1 MKKITILALIGITL
15 SCSAFAFI
23 TNNNIL
29 NSKIDVATYL
39 GKQHYK
45 KQNINGVLSNIEKYR
60 HNMYDDTF

>member
-15 SCSAFAFI
+15 SCSVFAFI

-29 NSKIDVATYL
+29 NSKADIATYL
-39 GKQHYK
+39 EKQHCK
-45 KQNINGVLSNIEKYR
+45 KQNIGGVLSNVEPYR

>member
-15 SCSAFAFI
+15 GCSAFAFI

-29 NSKIDVATYL
+29 NSKVDVATYL